1 MIVIALVAIALVS
14 IALVVFALV
23 VIALVVVAL
32 IVIALVVVAL
42 VVVALDVV
50 ALDVIDLVVVAL
62 IVIALEVIALVVVAL
77 VVIVLVVA
85 VVEISRGPP
94 LPPLSRVYRL
104 LDGQSRVIPLWG
116 SSSLCCRFPRTI
128 STTPIFWGEF
138 RCQFLLTP
146 KLTHQCSFLIF
157 WKNWKK
163 SPMQLNFEN
172 GAQTKSI
179 W

>member
-1 MIVIALVAIALVS
+1 M
-14 IALVVFALV
+14 
-23 VIALVVVAL
+23 
-32 IVIALVVVAL
+32 VVVAL

-62 IVIALEVIALVVVAL
+62 VVIALEVIALVVVALAVVALDVVTMVVVAKVVVALVVVAL

-104 LDGQSRVIPLWG
+104 VDGQSRVIPLWG

-146 KLTHQCSFLIF
+146 KLTHKCFFLLF